1 MSISL
6 RDSDICNQTDVVNII
21 LFTHTADK
29 PTHRHNYTQKTPDI
43 YTHTQTHMYT
53 HRYNIVYI
61 THQKYSI
68 YMYIVYIIH
77 VHVSLDT

>member
-29 PTHRHNYTQKTPDI
+29 HRVPLRGEHPDYVNAVFINVSFNYK
-43 YTHTQTHMYT
+43 
-53 HRYNIVYI
+53 
-61 THQKYSI
+61 
-68 YMYIVYIIH
+68 
-77 VHVSLDT
+77 